1 MQVSG
6 IVHGKTIELQEDLG
20 LPDGEAVKV
29 IVRQVLRRGK
39 AFGVLQVR
47 GRMAAKN
54 WTAGLNKFIEAGGGF
69 DRSRNNP
76 DFFGP

>member
-6 IVHGKTIELQEDLG
+6 IVHGKTMSYRKTWG
-20 LPDGEAVKV
+20 CPTAAVKV

-54 WTAGLNKFIEAGGGF
+54 WTAGLKIH
-69 DRSRNNP
+69 RSRRRIRP
-76 DFFGP
+76 EPE